1 MFGIG
6 GTEFFVIAVIVLMLF
21 GPDKIPEIARTI
33 GRFTREFKRYQTM
46 MESVMKAEMYGME
59 ATPAEDREKVAKEYR
74 KKAGITAPGEE
85 TPGGLPV
92 GGEATGSEA
101 DAEPVDAAASAPDS
115 DSPGDVPDPPGYS
128 GTEYEDYDPELLAPE
143 LADTG
148 WTPGSENAPATDDG
162 EEAGE
167 RS

>member
-33 GRFTREFKRYQTM
+33 GRFTREFKRYQAM
-46 MESVMKAEMYGME
+46 MESVMKAEMYGMD
-59 ATPAEDREKVAKEYR
+59 TKPAEDREKAAKEYR

-92 GGEATGSEA
+92 DDETTTPETPAESTEAGGSEPDTDVA
-101 DAEPVDAAASAPDS
+101 GDAPEPT
-115 DSPGDVPDPPGYS
+115 GYS

-148 WTPGSENAPATDDG
+148 WTPGSKDAPAADDG